1 MKILSPFSKKEEVL
15 PLIQAGVDELYC
27 GIIPPLWF
35 KKYSALEILSRRG
48 GFESNFSSFED
59 LREAIQFA
67 HSKKTP
73 VFITLNVSYVTA
85 QYPLVMSIVNKLCH
99 LEADGFIVV
108 DIGLLL
114 LLKKYDIR
122 KQIHIGTLG
131 NVFNS
136 RAVNFYKELGAS
148 RIVLPRDLTLSEM
161 ENLIKKSL
169 TLNIKFEAF
178 IFNTLCH
185 NVDGLCNFFHNVLL
199 EPKKSRSPSDNP
211 RFIYSYDTSLKGT
224 GCEIRFSR
232 TLFDIA
238 TKRRLHLNPKSS
250 YDITNEIG
258 KYSDAC
264 GACQIPKLRKIG
276 VQYLKVVERGRSSEE
291 KISFIR
297 FLKKAL
303 NLSENNIKDK
313 TYRSGVKELYKDM
326 FKKDC
331 TTVTCYYV

>member
-1 MKILSPFSKKEEVL
+1 MKILSPFSKKEEIL

-59 LREAIQFA
+59 LKEAIQIA

-73 VFITLNVSYVTA
+73 VFITLNVPYITA
-85 QYPLVMSIVNKLCH
+85 QYSLVMNIINKLCRIG
-99 LEADGFIVV
+99 ADGFIVI

-114 LLKKYDIR
+114 LLKKYNIK

-136 RAVNFYKELGAS
+136 RTVNFYKKLGAN
-148 RIVLPRDLTLSEM
+148 RIVLPRDLKLSEM

-169 TLNIKFEAF
+169 SLHVEFEAF
-178 IFNTLCH
+178 ILNTLCR

-199 EPKKSRSPSDNP
+199 EPKNSLNSSDNLH
-211 RFIYSYDTSLKGT
+211 FIYSYDTSLKGT
-224 GCEIRFSR
+224 GCEINFSR
-232 TLFDIA
+232 TFFDAA
-238 TKRRLHLNPKSS
+238 TKRKLSLNSKNS
-250 YDITNEIG
+250 YDTRDEIK

-264 GACQIPKLRKIG
+264 GACQIPKLKEIG
-276 VQYLKVVERGRSSEE
+276 IQYLKVVERGRSSEE
-291 KISFIR
+291 KVSFVR
-297 FLKKAL
+297 FLKRAL
-303 NLSENNIKDK
+303 NLLEDN
-313 TYRSGVKELYKDM
+313 TREEGYRNRVKELYKDI
-326 FKKDC
+326 FKEDC
-331 TTVTCYYV
+331 AAVTCYYA